1 MKKASLI
8 TLIFLTISL
17 VFILPIF
24 AQENS
29 DSEDL
34 KEATTSD
41 VIRQKVQQKLEE
53 AKNKPKA
60 RLGTITD
67 ISETTIQIKSLSG
80 EIQQISVNEEST
92 AFVKLTPKRAVV
104 KYSDVAI
111 GDFIVAMGYLNGEG
125 VLDSKRILI
134 TNAPEEDKRKVFL
147 GTVLSIERKKVSLK
161 VGGQNSEG
169 VTINFPA
176 RWKGPEISDFS
187 EGDTLI
193 VIVDVEE
200 DKNTVR
206 TIEIIK
212 EGQPP
217 ESPTPTESEE

>member
-1 MKKASLI
+1 MKKAPLVTIVLLI
-8 TLIFLTISL
+8 ISL
-17 VFILPIF
+17 AFILPIF
-24 AQENS
+24 AQEENGP
-29 DSEDL
+29 EDPN
-34 KEATTSD
+34 EATTSD
-41 VIRQKVQQKLEE
+41 VIREKVQQKLEE

-67 ISETTIQIKSLSG
+67 ISDTTIQIKSLSG

-92 AFVKLTPKRAVV
+92 AFVKLIPKRAVV

-111 GDFIVAMGYLNGEG
+111 GDFIIAMGYLNGEG

-134 TNAPEEDKRKVFL
+134 TNVPEEVKRKAFL
-147 GTVLSIERKKVSLK
+147 GTVVSIERKKVSLK
-161 VGGQNSEG
+161 LGGQNSEEI
-169 VTINFPA
+169 TIDFPA

-193 VIVDVEE
+193 AVVDVEE

-206 TIEIIK
+206 TIEIIE
-212 EGQPP
+212 EGELP
-217 ESPTPTESEE
+217 ESPTPTEFE